1 MRVRLQRDVLP
12 EAEATAAPL
21 VLRRAREAPASREV
35 ALPTQRDEE
44 EAGAV
49 SPSAAPRP

>member
-1 MRVRLQRDVLP
+1 MQVRPQPDVLP
-12 EAEATAAPL
+12 EAEATAVPL
-21 VLRRAREAPASREV
+21 VLRRAREV